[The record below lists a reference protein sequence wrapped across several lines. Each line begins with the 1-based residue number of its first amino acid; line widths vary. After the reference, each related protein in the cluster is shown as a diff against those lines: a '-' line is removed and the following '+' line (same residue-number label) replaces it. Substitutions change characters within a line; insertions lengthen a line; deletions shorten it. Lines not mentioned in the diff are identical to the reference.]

1 MPRITTAPVGQR
13 QHQQQQI
20 GRYLAS
26 MAVRTGCFV
35 GALLAW
41 QLGVRGGEGT
51 SRVLALGLVWLLL
64 AGAVILP
71 YVAVLAANAGRETVK
86 PTTTAYVP
94 PTPVQIPAA
103 TGPVVVADEPLV
115 GTVTDPPAGPPD
127 DGDDDLD
134 DRGDVAHDLRG
145 HDDPS
150 PRRPAPRP

>member
-51 SRVLALGLVWLLL
+51 SRLLALGLVWLLL

-115 GTVTDPPAGPPD
+115 GTVTDPSEDPRD
-127 DGDDDLD
+127 DHG
-134 DRGDVAHDLRG
+134 DRGDATGDPHDR
-145 HDDPS
+145 DDPS
-150 PRRPAPRP
+150 PRRAAPRP

>member
-13 QHQQQQI
+13 KHQQQQI
-20 GRYLAS
+20 GRYLVS

-51 SRVLALGLVWLLL
+51 SRTVALVLVWLLL
-64 AGAVILP
+64 AGAVVLP

-103 TGPVVVADEPLV
+103 TGPVVADEPLV
-115 GTVTDPPAGPPD
+115 GTVTDPSQGPPP
-127 DGDDDLD
+127 DGDDDDHGGPDVGPLD
-134 DRGDVAHDLRG
+134 
-145 HDDPS
+145 DDPS
-150 PRRPAPRP
+150 PRRAASRP